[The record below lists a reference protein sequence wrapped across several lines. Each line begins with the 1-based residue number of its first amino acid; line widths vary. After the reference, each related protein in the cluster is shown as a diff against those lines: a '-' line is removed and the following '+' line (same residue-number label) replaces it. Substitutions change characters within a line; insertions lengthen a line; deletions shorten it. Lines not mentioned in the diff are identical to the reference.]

1 MDYRKIS
8 KNVFSVGAV
17 DPKRKLFDELI
28 PLPDGTTYN
37 CYLIKGSM
45 STALLDTV
53 DPTMIDVLMNNL
65 DSLDV
70 KKIDFIVS
78 HHSEQDH
85 SGVIYDIA
93 KKFPE
98 AVIIVNKKGKEML
111 INLLHIPE
119 KRFRIVE
126 DGQVLSLG
134 DKTLQF
140 IMTPWVHWPET
151 MSTYLKED
159 RILFSCDFFG
169 SHYSFDRLMITEND
183 IEKVIP
189 AAKRYYGEIMLPFAS
204 NIRTNMNKL
213 QDYEMDMIAPSH
225 GPVHDD
231 PSFIINAYREWS
243 SGKPGNTVVL
253 PYISMHGSTKNMVDY
268 FKNSLENRGVK
279 VFDFNLTDGDIGEL
293 AAALID
299 AATIVIGTPTV
310 LTGPHPLAVYAAYL
324 VKALRPGV
332 RFMSVIGSY
341 GWSGKKT
348 LELLSDILSPLKA
361 ELIEPVVIKGLPTD
375 MDLGALDSLADK
387 IKEAHSTILY

>member
-1 MDYRKIS
+1 MGYSEIS
-8 KNVFSVGAV
+8 KNIFFVGAA

-37 CYLIKGSM
+37 SYLVKGSRF
-45 STALLDTV
+45 SALLDTV

-65 DSLDV
+65 ESLNV

-78 HHSEQDH
+78 HHAEQDH

-98 AVIIVNKKGKEML
+98 AAIIANKKGKDML
-111 INLLHIPE
+111 MNLLHIPE
-119 KRFRIVE
+119 KRFRVIE
-126 DGQVLSLG
+126 DGEVLSLG

-140 IMTPWVHWPET
+140 IITPWVHWPET
-151 MSTYLKED
+151 MSTYLKEN

-169 SHYSFDRLMITEND
+169 SHFSFDRLMATEND
-183 IEKVIP
+183 IEKVMS

-204 NIRTNMNKL
+204 NIRTNMKKL
-213 QDYEMDMIAPSH
+213 QDYKIDMIAPSH

-243 SGKPGNTVVL
+243 SDKPGNTVVL
-253 PYISMHGSTKNMVDY
+253 PYVSMHGSTKKMVDY
-268 FKNSLENRGVK
+268 FKNSLENRGVR
-279 VFDFNLTDGDIGEL
+279 VFDFNLTDGDTGEL
-293 AAALID
+293 AAALIN
-299 AATIVIGTPTV
+299 AATIIIGTPTV

-324 VKALRPGV
+324 VKALRPRV
-332 RFMSVIGSY
+332 RFISIIGSY

-348 LELLSDILSPLKA
+348 LELLADILSPLKA
-361 ELIEPVVIKGLPTD
+361 ELIEPVVIKGLPTNG
-375 MDLGALDSLADK
+375 DLESLDDLADK
-387 IKEAHSTILY
+387 IKEAHSRIL